1 MSKKSEEKILDEVTT
16 ALIYGYLGG
25 VGVCFENIQQKVF
38 VYIV

>member
-1 MSKKSEEKILDEVTT
+1 MTT

-25 VGVCFENIQQKVF
+25 VGVCFENIQQKTL